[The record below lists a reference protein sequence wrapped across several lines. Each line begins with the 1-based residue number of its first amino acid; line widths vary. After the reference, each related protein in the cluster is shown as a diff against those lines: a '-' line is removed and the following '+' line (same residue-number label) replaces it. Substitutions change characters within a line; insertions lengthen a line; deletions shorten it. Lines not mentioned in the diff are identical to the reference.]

1 MEPEMSNLRRIRE
14 VNWAE
19 IEAVE
24 VELLQ
29 RLSPEEGIRQ
39 FAELYESFEWQMKQ
53 TDPLFAEE
61 HGQQLI
67 EIQRRLDRLQTF
79 RNKSM
84 DKIIES
90 VIAIQKHL
98 EENGVDSVL
107 IGGLAIGAWGDPRT
121 TRDVDLKILL
131 RRSEAQRLLD
141 ILGTAFTPI
150 RPNPLQALKGDGILF
165 VQNKLDVRID
175 LMLADTD
182 FDLSTIRR
190 GRLMELAPGKTVRVC
205 SPEDLLVYKLLAPR
219 GRDYDDAVSIVRR
232 QGEALD
238 DAYIN
243 TWLKEFEKALDDSNL
258 VRDYQNLRQRKSTK
272 PTV

>member
-1 MEPEMSNLRRIRE
+1 MNPEMSNLRRIRD
-14 VNWAE
+14 VNWVE
-19 IEAVE
+19 IEALE
-24 VELLQ
+24 AELLQ
-29 RLSPEEGIRQ
+29 QLSPEEGIRQ

-53 TDPLFAEE
+53 TDHLFGDE
-61 HGQQLI
+61 HGQQMI
-67 EIQRRLDRLQTF
+67 EIQRRLDRIQTF

-84 DKIIES
+84 DKLIGS

-107 IGGLAIGAWGDPRT
+107 IGGLAIGAWGEPRT
-121 TRDVDLKILL
+121 TRDVDLKVLL

-141 ILGTAFTPI
+141 ILGTDFTPI

-165 VQNKLDVRID
+165 VQNKLDIRID

-190 GRLMELAPGKTVRVC
+190 GRQIELAPGQTVRVC

-219 GRDYDDAVSIVRR
+219 GRDYDDVVNIIQR
-232 QGEALD
+232 QGDNLD
-238 DAYIN
+238 DAYI
-243 TWLKEFEKALDDSNL
+243 TQWLKEFEKALDDSNL
-258 VRDYQNLRQRKSTK
+258 VRDYQNLRQQKSTRHIG
-272 PTV
+272 